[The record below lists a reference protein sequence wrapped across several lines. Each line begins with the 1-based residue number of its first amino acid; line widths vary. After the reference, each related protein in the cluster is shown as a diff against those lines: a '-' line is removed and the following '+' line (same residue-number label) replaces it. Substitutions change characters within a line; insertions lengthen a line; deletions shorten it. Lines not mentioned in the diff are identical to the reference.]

1 MASPKAILRR
11 ANKLKSTQGR
21 KIHWL
26 RIVVARDD
34 LDAREQINQLQND
47 EQLTGRNGICL
58 LISKTE
64 LTQNALTDSDLA
76 DMNDYTSVLGL
87 KV

>member
-21 KIHWL
+21 KITWL
-26 RIVVARDD
+26 RVILASDD
-34 LDAREQINQLQND
+34 LDAEAQINQLQND
-47 EQLTGRNGICL
+47 ELTGRGICL
-58 LISKTE
+58 HINKTK
-64 LTQNALTDSDLA
+64 LTQNALADSDLA